1 MSKKPP
7 LNASLISEL
16 KGIKIRHLEIFTAVV
31 NKQTLRKAAEIVQIT
46 QPGATKLIQELE
58 STLGVQLFTRDR
70 KGMWLTQYGEV
81 VKRHS
86 STLLADLAA
95 MHREINQLRKG
106 EIGQIRLGFVPSLD
120 PELLSEAISS
130 ALTKFP
136 EIQIRTFEGSTN
148 ELLASMGRNELE
160 LILGRILDIK
170 IANQY
175 AIHPIYQESFA
186 IVCGAKNMHKSKGSI
201 NWEQLSKGQW
211 ILPALQTPFREMIDN
226 LFTQHGALRPNVVVE
241 SSSFEKIQKLII
253 NTELL
258 GILPSSLAMQG
269 QKNNTLKL
277 LKPNL
282 GKNFAPISLIYR
294 KDIDISPVMQKF
306 IDLISNLP
314 INHGGL
320 NARPDN
326 EIT

>member
-1 MSKKPP
+1 MSKKSPINVAP
-7 LNASLISEL
+7 IPEL
-16 KGIKIRHLEIFTAVV
+16 KGMKIKHLDLFNAVV
-31 NKQTLRKAAEIVQIT
+31 ENQTLRKASEILQIT
-46 QPGATKLIQELE
+46 QPAATKLIQELE
-58 STLGVQLFTRDR
+58 SILGAQLFTRDR
-70 KGMWLTQYGEV
+70 KGMWLTQYGEIL
-81 VKRHS
+81 KRHT
-86 STLLADLAA
+86 STLMADLAE
-95 MHREINQLRKG
+95 MYREITQLQKG

-120 PELLSEAISS
+120 PELLSKAISN

-148 ELLASMGRNELE
+148 ELMASMGRNELD
-160 LILGRILDIK
+160 LILGRILNVK

-175 AIHPIYQESFA
+175 AMYPIYKESFA
-186 IVCGAKNMHKSKGSI
+186 IVCGAKSLHKNKANI

-226 LFTQHGALRPNVVVE
+226 LFTQHGVLRPNVVVE

-258 GILPSSLAMQG
+258 GILPTSLAIQG

-277 LKPNL
+277 LKSNL

-294 KDIDISPVMQKF
+294 KDIEISPVTQKF
-306 IDLISNLP
+306 VDLISSLHM
-314 INHGGL
+314 NHSDM
-320 NARPDN
+320 N
-326 EIT
+326 